1 MAYGG
6 QRFLSNDEIL
16 KLLQSV
22 DSDDSFDI
30 EPDSDDEDNYQPIIN
45 EELSSSDD
53 NSGEDI
59 ESSEQP
65 HTNEHILKS
74 NSGTEWF
81 VQSNTFFLDVLQK
94 GTL

>member
-1 MAYGG
+1 MQNNTYMTVVGIYWTYYQILFTMAYGG

-65 HTNEHILKS
+65 HTNEH
-74 NSGTEWF
+74 TVF
-81 VQSNTFFLDVLQK
+81 
-94 GTL
+94 